1 MPKGR
6 AVRPLRVVAALV
18 LFALALVASG
28 PLSGLSIAQEAELD
42 SAEERLDDLK
52 GDLAATIDRY
62 DELNGELESV
72 RGKMAVIELRVRELA
87 HGQIDLQKRAVVIA
101 RELYKGGSIAQ
112 LETVL
117 SADTISEVQTHLKY
131 LESSG
136 QAGTA
141 VFGKLATDRLELEE
155 RLDELD
161 EIREGTVAAVAE
173 MDDLR
178 AQIAGQVATQIE
190 EIARLDA
197 ELAERAV
204 AIVTSPPPVSVVS
217 APVPP
222 PSSEADWDAIAMC
235 ESGQR
240 WHLDS
245 TYDGGLQFHP
255 DTWLAYGG
263 GQYARYAWQATREQ
277 QIAIAEKVLDG
288 QGPGAWPNC
297 FRWK

>member
-1 MPKGR
+1 MPNGR
-6 AVRPLRVVAALV
+6 VVRPLRICTALV
-18 LFALALVASG
+18 AFAVALVASG
-28 PLSGLSIAQEAELD
+28 TLSGLSIAQEAELD
-42 SAEERLDDLK
+42 SAEDRLDVLQ
-52 GDLAATIDRY
+52 GDLAAIIDRY
-62 DELNGELESV
+62 DELTAELESV
-72 RGKMAVIELRVRELA
+72 RGRMAVIELRVRDLA
-87 HGQIDLQKRAVVIA
+87 QGQIDLQKRAVVIA
-101 RELYKGGSIAQ
+101 QELYKGGSIAQ

-117 SADTISEVQTHLKY
+117 SADTISEIQTHLKY

-136 QAGTA
+136 QAGTE
-141 VFGKLATDRLELEE
+141 VFGKLATDRLELED

-161 EIREGTVAAVAE
+161 DIREGTLEAVAE
-173 MDDLR
+173 MEDLR
-178 AQIAGQVATQIE
+178 AEIADRVTTQKE
-190 EIARLDA
+190 EIAELDA

-204 AIVTSPPPVSVVS
+204 KVVSSPPPAVAVS
-217 APVPP
+217 APVPS

-297 FRWK
+297 FVWK

>member
-1 MPKGR
+1 M
-6 AVRPLRVVAALV
+6 RVVAALV
-18 LFALALVASG
+18 FFALALVASG

-42 SAEERLDDLK
+42 DAEDRLENLE

-62 DELNGELESV
+62 EELRDELESV
-72 RGKMAVIELRVRELA
+72 RGRMAVIELRVRDLA
-87 HGQIDLQKRAVVIA
+87 KGQIDLQKQAVVIA
-101 RELYKGGSIAQ
+101 RSLYKGGSIAQ

-136 QAGTA
+136 QAGTE

-161 EIREGTVAAVAE
+161 AIRESTLESVSE
-173 MDDLR
+173 MEDLR
-178 AQIAGQVATQIE
+178 AQIAGQIATQKE
-190 EIARLDA
+190 EIERLDA

-204 AIVTSPPPVSVVS
+204 AVVTSPPPSSFAS
-217 APVPP
+217 APVPS

-297 FRWK
+297 FVWK

>member
-1 MPKGR
+1 M
-6 AVRPLRVVAALV
+6 

-28 PLSGLSIAQEAELD
+28 PLSGLSVAQEAELD
-42 SAEERLDDLK
+42 SAEENLEELQ

-62 DELNGELESV
+62 DELSDELSSV
-72 RGKMAVIELRVRELA
+72 RGKMAVIELSVRELA
-87 HGQIDLQKRAVVIA
+87 QGQLDLQERAVVIA

-136 QAGTA
+136 QAGTE
-141 VFGKLATDRLELEE
+141 VFGKLATDRLELED

-161 EIREGTVAAVAE
+161 AIREDTVEAVAE
-173 MDDLR
+173 LEDLR
-178 AQIAGQVATQIE
+178 AQIAGQVATQKE
-190 EIARLDA
+190 EIAALDA

-204 AIVTSPPPVSVVS
+204 AVVTSPPPANLAS
-217 APVPP
+217 APVPS

-263 GQYARYAWQATREQ
+263 GQYARYAWQASREQ
-277 QIAIAEKVLDG
+277 QIAIAEKVLEG

-297 FRWK
+297 FQWK

>member
-1 MPKGR
+1 MPHGR
-6 AVRPLRVVAALV
+6 TVRPLRGIGALV
-18 LFALALVASG
+18 LFALVASA

-42 SAEERLDDLK
+42 SAEENLEQLQ
-52 GDLAATIDRY
+52 GDLGATIARY
-62 DELNGELESV
+62 DELTEELGSV
-72 RGKMAVIELRVRELA
+72 RAQMAVIELRVRELA
-87 HGQIDLQKRAVVIA
+87 RGQIDLQKRAVVIA

-136 QAGTA
+136 QAGTEG
-141 VFGKLATDRLELEE
+141 FGKLATDRLELED

-161 EIREGTVAAVAE
+161 AIREDTAEAVAE
-173 MDDLR
+173 LEDLR
-178 AQIAGQVATQIE
+178 AQIAGQVATQKE
-190 EIARLDA
+190 EIAELDA

-204 AIVTSPPPVSVVS
+204 EVVTSPPPADVVS
-217 APVPP
+217 PPVPP
-222 PSSEADWDAIAMC
+222 ASSEADWDAIAMC

-263 GQYARYAWQATREQ
+263 GRYARYAWQASREE

-288 QGPGAWPNC
+288 QGPGAWPHC
-297 FRWK
+297 FQWK